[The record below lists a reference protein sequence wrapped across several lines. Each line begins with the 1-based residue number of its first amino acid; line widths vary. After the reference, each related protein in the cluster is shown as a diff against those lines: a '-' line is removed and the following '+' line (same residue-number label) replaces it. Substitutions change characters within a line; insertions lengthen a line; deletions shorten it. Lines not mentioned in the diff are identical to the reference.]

1 MKHRWFKKKLK
12 GKLAEAFQVTKEN
25 PRFAPQSDEEIV
37 IIVEE
42 AKIPPPE
49 DANGTVEDVEFE
61 EEEEDEDSS
70 CGSCGS

>member
-1 MKHRWFKKKLK
+1 MEHQWFKENLI
-12 GKLAEAFQVTKEN
+12 GKLAEASQVTKGN
-25 PRFAPQSDEEIV
+25 PKYSLQSDEEID

-49 DANGTVEDVEFE
+49 E

-70 CGSCGS
+70 CGSQTKNLCNLT

>member
-1 MKHRWFKKKLK
+1 MKHQWFKNKLK

-25 PRFAPQSDEEIV
+25 PRFALQSDEEIE
-37 IIVEE
+37 IIFEE

-49 DANGTVEDVEFE
+49 DTNGTEEDVESE

-70 CGSCGS
+70 CGS

>member
-1 MKHRWFKKKLK
+1 MKHQWFKNKLK

-25 PRFAPQSDEEIV
+25 PRFALQSDEEIE

-49 DANGTVEDVEFE
+49 DANGTEEDVESE

-70 CGSCGS
+70 CGS